1 MSFSSFL
8 MDVRNDERWLMLCVR
23 RLVFWRAR
31 FLACGVFAKLN
42 IHGNA
47 CFRPEVA
54 CAMVEQYYNCAPIWP
69 AVAGN
74 PGCIERRRN
83 IVNFAS
89 KVKQKQGFR
98 RSRTLITPL

>member
-1 MSFSSFL
+1 
-8 MDVRNDERWLMLCVR
+8 MDVRNDERWPMLFVR

-31 FLACGVFAKLN
+31 FLACGVFAKSN
-42 IHGNA
+42 IHVIHVFA
-47 CFRPEVA
+47 PEVA
-54 CAMVEQYYNCAPIWP
+54 CAMVEQYYNCAPSRP

-83 IVNFAS
+83 IVNFAP

-98 RSRTLITPL
+98 RSPSLITPL

>member
-1 MSFSSFL
+1 
-8 MDVRNDERWLMLCVR
+8 MDVRNDERWPMLFVR

-42 IHGNA
+42 IHVIHVFA
-47 CFRPEVA
+47 PEVA
-54 CAMVEQYYNCAPIWP
+54 CAMVGQYYNCASFLPL
-69 AVAGN
+69 VAGN

-83 IVNFAS
+83 IVNFDS